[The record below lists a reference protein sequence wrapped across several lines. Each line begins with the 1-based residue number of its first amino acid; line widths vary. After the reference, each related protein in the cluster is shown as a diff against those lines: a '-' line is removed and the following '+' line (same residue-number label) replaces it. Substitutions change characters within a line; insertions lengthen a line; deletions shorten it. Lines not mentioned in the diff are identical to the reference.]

1 MSCVA
6 DTAYQWL
13 FTNTLNNVHVEKD
26 GDFSQAAKITHTGAL
41 VIGTYDNFTY
51 GDPSGF
57 LENINNHMPKAKENK
72 LVFIEKTGH
81 TYQQKEQ
88 EIADDIL
95 QLVKDWRNSNEKDI

>member
-1 MSCVA
+1 MFMLKR
-6 DTAYQWL
+6 TAI
-13 FTNTLNNVHVEKD
+13 FH
-26 GDFSQAAKITHTGAL
+26 
-41 VIGTYDNFTY
+41 

-57 LENINNHMPKAKENK
+57 LENINHHLPTSKENK